1 MAVTDYNLFHTAC
14 WLSSDKFPLKIN
26 NKNIQYSYLILS
38 CFNSEVYKCIYEGI
52 TRAVK
57 QVPTNWTTKEEVDHE
72 VELLNK
78 LKGQLRIVNLIHIFK
93 SETKWNFVF
102 ELMPNGHLY
111 EFLERKFS
119 NGGRYT
125 EDELL
130 STFMDIFCGVKAIHD
145 QNIIH
150 RDLKP
155 ENILVDEKNRLKIS
169 DFGLSIML
177 ERDEFIP
184 YAKDI
189 QILEGI
195 FIADEIVS
203 RKMYDK
209 RCDMWSI
216 GIILFKMAT
225 REATKE
231 TVSFDFQIFLS
242 STFQTCFS
250 FTEI

>member
-1 MAVTDYNLFHTAC
+1 M
-14 WLSSDKFPLKIN
+14 LS
-26 NKNIQYSYLILS
+26 Y
-38 CFNSEVYKCIYEGI
+38 FNSVVYKCIYEGV

-57 QVPTNWTTKEEVDHE
+57 QVPTNWTTKEEIDHE

-78 LKGQLRIVNLIHIFK
+78 LKGEPRVVNLILLFK

-119 NGGRYT
+119 NNGRYT
-125 EDELL
+125 EDDLL
-130 STFMDIFCGVKAIHD
+130 TTFMDIFCGVKAIHD
-145 QNIIH
+145 KNIIH

-155 ENILVDEKNRLKIS
+155 ENILVDCRNRLKIS

-177 ERDEFIP
+177 DRDEFIP
-184 YAKDI
+184 YNKDI
-189 QILEGI
+189 QVLEGI

-216 GIILFKMAT
+216 GVILFKMAT

-231 TVSFDFQIFLS
+231 TVSIFLKIS
-242 STFQTCFS
+242 IRILNQYFIIIF
-250 FTEI
+250 